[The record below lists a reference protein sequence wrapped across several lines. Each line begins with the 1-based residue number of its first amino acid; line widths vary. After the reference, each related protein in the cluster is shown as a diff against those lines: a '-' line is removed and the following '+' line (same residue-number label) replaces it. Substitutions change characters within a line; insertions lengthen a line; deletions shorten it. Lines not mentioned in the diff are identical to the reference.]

1 MDDNKFSRRTFV
13 KVSAVTAAALSIPAA
28 AKATSGRKQNIKSA
42 PADLQ
47 QDNQTNQIEEMTRRA
62 SDPDTVTRE
71 YFDSLLLETRYLDSG
86 IPSTSFNLFG
96 QTFDTPIMTAAL
108 SHLHNTAPNGMVVYA
123 QAAAACNAVHW
134 VGMGEDKELED
145 ILATGAKTI
154 KIIKPHEH
162 NEEVFRKMEHA
173 VKNGCIAVGMDID
186 HSFNGRGGYDN
197 VMGLQMKS
205 KSTDEIAS
213 FVKAAGVPFIA
224 KGILSVHDAERCLKA
239 GCAGIVVS
247 HHHGMMP
254 YSVAPLMVLPDILKA
269 VGKKMK
275 VFVDCGIVTGMDAY
289 KCLALG
295 ADAVSVGRHL
305 MPLLKDGPEAVADR
319 MRQMTAELAGVM
331 SRTGILSLD
340 GMDPTVIHRRGF

>member
-1 MDDNKFSRRTFV
+1 MSDNKFSRRTFV

-28 AKATSGRKQNIKSA
+28 AKATSGRRNNLKPAPGASA
-42 PADLQ
+42 AREPKI
-47 QDNQTNQIEEMTRRA
+47 TVEEMARTA
-62 SDPDTVTRE
+62 SDPDTITRE
-71 YFDSLLLETRYLDSG
+71 YFDSLLLESRYLDSG
-86 IPSTSFNLFG
+86 IPSTKFKLFG

-108 SHLHNTAPNGMVVYA
+108 SHLRNTAPNGMVVYA
-123 QAAAACNAVHW
+123 RAAAACNAVHW

-145 ILATGAKTI
+145 ILATGAKSI
-154 KIIKPHEH
+154 KIIKPHEQD
-162 NEEVFRKMEHA
+162 EEVFRKIEHA
-173 VKNGCIAVGMDID
+173 VKNGCFAVGMDID
-186 HSFNGRGGYDN
+186 HSFDGRGGYDN

-205 KSTDEIAS
+205 KSTAELAS

-224 KGILSVHDAERCLKA
+224 KGVLSVHDAERCLKA

-247 HHHGMMP
+247 HHHGMMQYALP
-254 YSVAPLMVLPDILKA
+254 PLMALPDIIKA
-269 VGKKMK
+269 VGNKMK
-275 VFVDCGIVTGMDAY
+275 IFVDCGILSGMDAY

-331 SRTGILSLD
+331 SRTGVLSLD
-340 GMDPTVIHRRGF
+340 KMDPTVIHKRQF